1 MQIDVLLKDFVA
13 KADLEDF
20 IFLGITN
27 KNELYFRVMHLGERL
42 IGGLAQGIAGDEAIA
57 SAVDKMIVALQ
68 IAKKAA
74 KKSVKDEWVH

>member
-1 MQIDVLLKDFVA
+1 MQIDALLKDFVV

-42 IGGLAQGIAGDEAIA
+42 IGGLAQGIVGDEAIA

-68 IAKKAA
+68 IAKKTA

>member
-1 MQIDVLLKDFVA
+1 MQIDALLKDFVV

-27 KNELYFRVMHLGERL
+27 RNVLYFRVMHVGERL
-42 IGGLAQGIAGDEAIA
+42 IGGLAQGIVGDEAIA
-57 SAVDKMIVALQ
+57 SAVDKIIVALQ
-68 IAKKAA
+68 IAKKTA

>member
-1 MQIDVLLKDFVA
+1 MQIDALLKDFVV

-27 KNELYFRVMHLGERL
+27 KNELYFRVTHLGERL
-42 IGGLAQGIAGDEAIA
+42 IGGLAQGIVGDEAIA
-57 SAVDKMIVALQ
+57 SAVDKMIVGLQ

-74 KKSVKDEWVH
+74 KESVKDEWVH

>member
-1 MQIDVLLKDFVA
+1 MQIDALLKDFVV

-27 KNELYFRVMHLGERL
+27 KNVLYFRIMHLGERL
-42 IGGLAQGIAGDEAIA
+42 IGGLAQGIVGDEAVA
-57 SAVDKMIVALQ
+57 SAVDKIIVALQ

-74 KKSVKDEWVH
+74 KESVKDEWVH

>member
-1 MQIDVLLKDFVA
+1 MQIDALLKDFVV
-13 KADLEDF
+13 KANLEDF

-42 IGGLAQGIAGDEAIA
+42 IGGLAQGIVGDEAIA

-68 IAKKAA
+68 IAKKTA
-74 KKSVKDEWVH
+74 KESVKDEWVH

>member
-1 MQIDVLLKDFVA
+1 MQIDALLKDFVV

-27 KNELYFRVMHLGERL
+27 KNELYFRVTHLGERF
-42 IGGLAQGIAGDEAIA
+42 IGGLAQGIVGDEAIA

-74 KKSVKDEWVH
+74 KEPMKDEWVH

>member
-1 MQIDVLLKDFVA
+1 MQIDALLKDFVV

-27 KNELYFRVMHLGERL
+27 KNELYFRVTDLGERL
-42 IGGLAQGIAGDEAIA
+42 IGGLAQGIVGDEAIA
-57 SAVDKMIVALQ
+57 SAVDKIIVALQ
-68 IAKKAA
+68 VAKKTA

>member
-1 MQIDVLLKDFVA
+1 MQIDALLKDFVV

-27 KNELYFRVMHLGERL
+27 KNELYIRVMHVDERL
-42 IGGLAQGIAGDEAIA
+42 IGGLAQGIFRDEAIA

-68 IAKKAA
+68 IAKKTA